1 MGGKSLIITISRVLL
16 ASCVYTI
23 GKDRNARI
31 FQNSILMSTPFK
43 RPYRAGIV
51 QQMAPERI
59 EIELFLLRKKMALLL
74 GTLKEVKLQFTE
86 YFQRLLGSTS
96 SNTYPGKG
104 KLREYVDK
112 VISYENA
119 DVLAR
124 DIIDE
129 EIKQTFFSLNPNK
142 APGPDGFNGCFFR
155 KTWHI
160 LGNVVIMAIKSFFQ
174 TGSLLKEVNA
184 TIIALIP
191 KVPNPSKLK
200 DYRPISCCNTLYK

>member
-74 GTLKEVKLQFTE
+74 GT
-86 YFQRLLGSTS
+86 
-96 SNTYPGKG
+96 
-104 KLREYVDK
+104 
-112 VISYENA
+112 
-119 DVLAR
+119 
-124 DIIDE
+124 
-129 EIKQTFFSLNPNK
+129 
-142 APGPDGFNGCFFR
+142 
-155 KTWHI
+155 
-160 LGNVVIMAIKSFFQ
+160 
-174 TGSLLKEVNA
+174 
-184 TIIALIP
+184 
-191 KVPNPSKLK
+191 
-200 DYRPISCCNTLYK
+200 